1 MLAVKFDL
9 QKAPPDLN
17 ELLTLVKNGTEVVLF
32 EGDIAIA
39 RIVPILD
46 LLNPD
51 SQPIIW
57 VADDPDETEPSKPWF
72 GLDSQ

>member
-39 RIVPILD
+39 RIVPILICSIPICSR
-46 LLNPD
+46 LSGWPMTLTRLSRVNP
-51 SQPIIW
+51 
-57 VADDPDETEPSKPWF
+57 
-72 GLDSQ
+72 GLV